1 MKNPLPS
8 FVAGFMIAITS
19 LESITNKLK
28 TTKQQHIVHN
38 LNLQGP
44 KPDPVSVNPQNTS
57 SSSA

>member
-28 TTKQQHIVHN
+28 VTKQHIVHN